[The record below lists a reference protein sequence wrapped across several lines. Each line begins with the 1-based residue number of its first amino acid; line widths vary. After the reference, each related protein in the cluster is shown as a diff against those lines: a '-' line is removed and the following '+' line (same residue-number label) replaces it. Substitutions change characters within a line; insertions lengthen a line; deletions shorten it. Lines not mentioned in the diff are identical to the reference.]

1 MAWKFRSMVANSKEV
16 LQKILSS
23 DPAKK
28 LEWEA
33 NQKLQDDPRIT
44 RMGRFL
50 RKTSLDEIPQIWNVI
65 KGEMSLV
72 GPRPIVEDEIVKYG
86 HHYKLF
92 SSVKPG
98 MSGLWQVSG
107 RSETDYEERVAL
119 DILYIQSWSL
129 WLDLYVL
136 FKTVGAVLGGKGA
149 Y

>member
-1 MAWKFRSMVANSKEV
+1 MLFRS
-16 LQKILSS
+16 
-23 DPAKK
+23 KK

>member
-1 MAWKFRSMVANSKEV
+1 
-16 LQKILSS
+16 
-23 DPAKK
+23 
-28 LEWEA
+28 
-33 NQKLQDDPRIT
+33 
-44 RMGRFL
+44 MGKFL
-50 RKTSLDEIPQIWNVI
+50 RKTSLDEIPQIWNVL

-72 GPRPIVEDEIVKYG
+72 GPRPIVEEEIPKYG
-86 HHYKLF
+86 HHYMLF
-92 SSVKPG
+92 SIVKPC